1 VCGKDI
7 TTSQELI
14 YSSKGSGE
22 KRKYYCSEECLKKS
36 TPFKNNPPQQ
46 EPPPKPQNNNKGMST
61 ETKIILGI
69 GITILVFI
77 VGVIG
82 VKIYKRS
89 RK

>member
-1 VCGKDI
+1 MCGKDI
-7 TTSQELI
+7 TTSQELT

-36 TPFKNNPPQQ
+36 IPSKNNPPQQ

-77 VGVIG
+77 AGVIG